1 MVGTRAP
8 GTLRFAL
15 AIALVLAFFVAAPAT
30 AHGHAVLRGTEPTT
44 GATLDT
50 QPEQI
55 AFRFSEP
62 VEARFGAI
70 RIQNSKGER
79 VESGEA
85 FHPDGDGARLAA
97 RLQPNVP
104 EGTYTT
110 TYRLISADG
119 HPVSGGLVFSIG
131 RASANPG
138 QTVSELL
145 QQRSEAGTVTKV
157 GFGVARAF
165 QYGAIALAIGAAFF
179 VLFIWLPALRLVAGA
194 TAEWR
199 EASERFQARLR
210 KMLALTF
217 IAGVVSGAAGIVF
230 QGATAAGVSFW
241 SALDP
246 DIWQEVLGTRFG
258 TVWGLRVLVWGALAA
273 IVAVTF
279 ARGYRP
285 VLQPASLG
293 ATGIALPGRARIPAL
308 ALLAVPLAFLALSVS
323 LAGHASLQDP
333 SSVLVPANVVHVLAV
348 SVWAGGLTLLV
359 FALPQATRR
368 LTPPDRTRLLA
379 ATLARFS
386 TIAGIAIV
394 LLVVGG
400 ILQSLFEVR
409 SLSNLTDTAFG
420 RLVLIKIGLL
430 VLMLGIGAYNRR
442 RMVPALR
449 RIAAQGGGPRVVGT
463 LLRRAL
469 RAEVALIVVV
479 MGVTAGLVSLAPS
492 VAVSGG
498 PVSVTKSLGPA
509 DLQLTVDPAR
519 VGPNAVHVFL
529 TDKRTGAQYDRVKEF
544 KAQLALPDKK
554 IGPIDQSARK
564 AGPGHYV
571 LDGAVFGAE
580 GDWQLEV
587 AARVSA
593 FDAYYATL
601 DVPIK

>member
-1 MVGTRAP
+1 LSAFLLAVP
-8 GTLRFAL
+8 SPAL
-15 AIALVLAFFVAAPAT
+15 
-30 AHGHAVLRGTEPTT
+30 GHAVLRGTQPAT
-44 GATLDT
+44 GATLDR

-55 AFRFSEP
+55 SFRFSEP

-70 RIQNSKGER
+70 RIHDSQAER

-85 FHPDGDGARLAA
+85 FHPGGETSQLAERLDPE
-97 RLQPNVP
+97 LP
-104 EGTYTT
+104 EGTYTA
-110 TYRLISADG
+110 TYRVISADG

-145 QQRSEAGTVTKV
+145 RERSEAGPVTQV
-157 GFGVARAF
+157 GFGVARGL

-179 VLFIWLPALRLVAGA
+179 VLAIWLPALGLVAGG
-194 TAEWR
+194 TRDWQ
-199 EASERFQARLR
+199 EASERFMRRLR

-217 IAGVVSGAAGIVF
+217 AVAVLSGAAGIVF

-246 DIWQEVLGTRFG
+246 EIWGEVLGTRFG

-273 IVAVTF
+273 VVAVTF

-293 ATGIALPGRARIPAL
+293 ATGVALPGPARIPVLAAVAL
-308 ALLAVPLAFLALSVS
+308 PLAFLALSVS

-333 SSVLVPANVVHVLAV
+333 VALLIPANVLHVLAV
-348 SVWAGGLTLLV
+348 SVWAGGLVLLV
-359 FALPQATRR
+359 LALPEATRR

-386 TIAGIAIV
+386 TVAGVAIA

-400 ILQSLFEVR
+400 VVQSLFEVR
-409 SLSNLTDTAFG
+409 SLGNLTGTGFG
-420 RLVLIKIGLL
+420 RAVLIKICLFVVLLGL
-430 VLMLGIGAYNRR
+430 GAFNRR

-449 RIAAQGGGPRVVGT
+449 RIAAQGEPPGRAGT

-479 MGVTAGLVSLAPS
+479 LGVTSALVSYAPS

-498 PVSVTKSLGPA
+498 PVSITRSLGPA
-509 DLQLTVDPAR
+509 DIQLTVDPAR
-519 VGPNAVHVFL
+519 VGPNAVHVYL

-554 IGPIDQSARK
+554 IGPIDQSVRK

-571 LDGAVFGAE
+571 MDGAVFGAGGE
-580 GDWQLEV
+580 WQFEI

>member
-1 MVGTRAP
+1 MVAAALAVLSLVAP
-8 GTLRFAL
+8 GAAL
-15 AIALVLAFFVAAPAT
+15 
-30 AHGHAVLRGTEPTT
+30 GHAVLRGTEPST
-44 GATLDT
+44 GATLDR

-55 AFRFSEP
+55 SFRFSEP

-70 RIQNSKGER
+70 RIHNSRAEQ

-85 FHPDGDGARLAA
+85 FHPDGETTQLAE
-97 RLQPNVP
+97 RLQPELP
-104 EGTYTT
+104 EGTYTA
-110 TYRLISADG
+110 TYRVISADG

-145 QQRSEAGTVTKV
+145 EQRTEAGPVTDI
-157 GFGVARAF
+157 GFGVARGL
-165 QYGAIALAIGAAFF
+165 QYASIALAIGAAFF
-179 VLFIWLPALRLVAGA
+179 VLAIWLPALGLVAGG
-194 TAEWR
+194 TSDWR
-199 EASERFQARLR
+199 EASERFLGRLR
-210 KMLALTF
+210 RMLALTVLV
-217 IAGVVSGAAGIVF
+217 AVLSSAAGIVF

-246 DIWQEVLGTRFG
+246 DIWGEVLETRFG
-258 TVWGLRVLVWGALAA
+258 TVWGLRLLVWVALGA

-293 ATGIALPGRARIPAL
+293 ATGVVRPGPARISVAAAVALPL
-308 ALLAVPLAFLALSVS
+308 VFLALSVS

-333 SSVLVPANVVHVLAV
+333 AAVLIPANVLHVLAV
-348 SVWAGGLTLLV
+348 SVWAGGLALLV

-386 TIAGIAIV
+386 TIAGIAILV
-394 LLVVGG
+394 LVVGG
-400 ILQSLFEVR
+400 VVQSLFEVR
-409 SLSNLTDTAFG
+409 SISNLTGTAFG
-420 RLVLIKIGLL
+420 RAVLIKICLFVGLL
-430 VLMLGIGAYNRR
+430 ALGAYNRR

-463 LLRRAL
+463 LLRRTL
-469 RAEVALIVVV
+469 RTEVALIVAV
-479 MGVTAGLVSLAPS
+479 MGVTAALVSYAPS

-498 PVSVTKSLGPA
+498 PVSITRSLGPA

-544 KAQLALPDKK
+544 TAQLALPEEK
-554 IGPIDQSARK
+554 IGPIDQSVRK

-571 LDGAVFGAE
+571 FDGAVFGAD
-580 GDWQLEV
+580 GDWKLEV

-593 FDAYYATL
+593 FDAYYDTL
-601 DVPIK
+601 EIPIK